1 MARQLWTPW
10 NWFSDGKNVKMCV
23 SKTLRGLVAIVL
35 VVTGGVSVLSAKESA
50 ESRSQ
55 KRVLIIGMDGTRP
68 DALAKAK
75 TPTFDRLIKEGAF
88 TDNANILGERYQ
100 KNDTISGPGW
110 SSILTGVWADK
121 HGVHDNNFKGK
132 NYELFPHFFK
142 RLKRERPDAKTASLV
157 SWAPIHEFILS
168 EADIAEVFPLPRGKN
183 QTADLRVSADKLDIN
198 THDGKWHHLVA
209 TRKQGQLKLYLDGR
223 LIGSLEGVDLEF
235 PLGGDFYY
243 LGRDSRSGATGFNGQ
258 LDDIRLW
265 KRALTE
271 AEIAQ
276 AASQMSPTNR
286 QGLLAEYLFQGE
298 LNDSAGHSKGP
309 FPAQPL
315 TENATVRYA
324 RHISDTELNR
334 IDFAPTGEKTHGLRI
349 PLNDSLRDLTRG
361 DFTIEARFM
370 TTDKGRNILLGN
382 YDGKAGAL
390 NLELHEDNSVR
401 VYFQP
406 PDPKNAGALEREGI
420 RDQQIAAKAAQ
431 ILREEDPTALFVYF
445 HQTDATG
452 HAIGFS
458 PEVPEYVKA
467 IENIDARV
475 NTVLK
480 AMQSRPNYANEDWLT
495 IVCTDHGGL
504 KRSHSNGLKVPEI
517 RRVFLIVHGPSA
529 QPGPIPKQA
538 YLVDVTG
545 TALTHLLGKVD
556 PKWQLDGK
564 AVGLEP
570 QE

>member
-1 MARQLWTPW
+1 M
-10 NWFSDGKNVKMCV
+10 
-23 SKTLRGLVAIVL
+23 AIV
-35 VVTGGVSVLSAKESA
+35 VVLIGGVSVLSAKEPA
-50 ESRSQ
+50 AARSE

-75 TPTFDRLIKEGAF
+75 TPTIDRLIKEGAF
-88 TDNANILGERYQ
+88 TDNANILGDRYQ

-157 SWAPIHEFILS
+157 SWEPIHEHILS

-183 QTADLRVSADKLDIN
+183 QTADLRISADKIDIN
-198 THDGKWHHLVA
+198 TRDGKWHHLLA
-209 TRKQGQLKLYLDGR
+209 SRSQDQLKLYLDGR

-243 LGRDSRSGATGFNGQ
+243 LGRDSRSGATGLNGQ
-258 LDDIRLW
+258 LDDVRLW
-265 KRALTE
+265 KRTLTDE
-271 AEIAQ
+271 EIAQ
-276 AASQMSPTNR
+276 AAAKKTPVNR
-286 QGLLAEYLFQGE
+286 QGLLAEYLLQGDLKE
-298 LNDSAGHSKGP
+298 TAGNPEGP
-309 FPAQPL
+309 FTVEPITKDAS
-315 TENATVRYA
+315 VRYGKA
-324 RHISDTELNR
+324 STDAELSF
-334 IDFAPTGEKTHGLRI
+334 IDCAPTGNKTHGVKV
-349 PLNDSLRDLTRG
+349 PLNDPLRDLTRG
-361 DFTIEARFM
+361 DYTIEARFK
-370 TTDKGRNILLGN
+370 TQDKGRNILMGN

-390 NLELHEDNSVR
+390 NLELHENNSVR

-406 PDPKNAGALEREGI
+406 ADPKNSGALEREGI
-420 RDQQIAAKAAQ
+420 RDQQIAARAAQ

-458 PEVPEYVKA
+458 PEVPEYIKA

-475 NTVLK
+475 NTLLK
-480 AMQSRPNYANEDWLT
+480 AMQSRPNYDQEDWLI

-517 RRVFLIVHGPSA
+517 RRVFLILHGPSV
-529 QPGPIPKQA
+529 QPGPVKQQA

-545 TALTHLLGKVD
+545 TALTHLLGHIN
-556 PKWQLDGK
+556 PQWQIDGK
-564 AVGLEP
+564 AVGLKSTD
-570 QE
+570 